1 MAGKQP
7 ADVDNAEQGT
17 AALQGINQSVVQT
30 LLLGE
35 VSIWS
40 NVVLAVHNSIKRTL
54 HVCHCNESSVE
65 SPCANRSD

>member
-7 ADVDNAEQGT
+7 ADVDSAQQGT

-35 VSIWS
+35 VSKWS
-40 NVVLAVHNSIKRTL
+40 NVVLAVHSSIKHTL
-54 HVCHCNESSVE
+54 QV
-65 SPCANRSD
+65 D

>member
-35 VSIWS
+35 VS
-40 NVVLAVHNSIKRTL
+40 N
-54 HVCHCNESSVE
+54 
-65 SPCANRSD
+65 